1 MSTHSDP
8 HRFRKT
14 VAGLGMVAAP
24 LLFLA
29 SAIVSPRLES
39 DEAAQIAVVAGDMD
53 RWLLSSTLGVLSLI
67 ALVPAILGLMHM
79 LRERETTLGHA
90 GGALGLLG
98 ALLAM
103 GGTAI
108 SFVVWQMAASGA
120 DQAEMAALLARLH
133 DTAGVA
139 VPFFYGGFVLAA
151 GLVLLCAGLMRAHA
165 VHWTLAMSLAVGAVL
180 FVVGS
185 AAFSATALIVAAA
198 FTVVGLVPVGRQV
211 LAESTEDWEHTP
223 DVGGGFRPLA
233 GH

>member
-14 VAGLGMVAAP
+14 VSGLGMVAAP
-24 LLFLA
+24 LLFLG
-29 SAIVSPRLES
+29 SAILSPKLAS
-39 DEAAQIAVVAGDMD
+39 DEAAQLAVVAGDMD
-53 RWLLSSTLGVLSLI
+53 RWFASGALGVLALI

-98 ALLAM
+98 VLLAM

-108 SFVVWQMAASGA
+108 SLVVWQMAASGA
-120 DQAEMAALLARLH
+120 DQAQMAALLTRLN

-139 VPFFYGGFVLAA
+139 IPFFYGGFVLTA
-151 GLVLLCAGLMRAHA
+151 GLVLLCAGLIRAHA
-165 VHWTLAMSLAVGAVL
+165 VHWTLATSLAVGAVL
-180 FVVGS
+180 FAVGF
-185 AAFSATALIVAAA
+185 AAFSVTVLVVAAA
-198 FTVVGLVPVGRQV
+198 LTVVGLVPIGRQV

-223 DVGGGFRPLA
+223 EVGGGFRPLT

>member
-1 MSTHSDP
+1 
-8 HRFRKT
+8 
-14 VAGLGMVAAP
+14 
-24 LLFLA
+24 
-29 SAIVSPRLES
+29 
-39 DEAAQIAVVAGDMD
+39 
-53 RWLLSSTLGVLSLI
+53 
-67 ALVPAILGLMHM
+67 M
-79 LRERETTLGHA
+79 LRERETTLGHT
-90 GGALGLLG
+90 GGALALLG

-139 VPFFYGGFVLAA
+139 VPFFYGGFFLAV

-185 AAFSATALIVAAA
+185 ATFSATALIVAAA

-211 LAESTEDWEHTP
+211 LLEPTEDWEHTP